1 MRSTSKKW
9 QNNSKNPTTQRLT
22 SSGTSILT
30 PSRDSRPSITTLPET
45 TDKGS
50 TNDIHFGDQPTSM
63 IIGEMTRATT
73 MAEMEL
79 LAQNRGNAM
88 LRYKEK
94 RKTRRHVLS
103 SYLLY
108 YNFWICMSIIFWT
121 EVVHGLSTGTISISA
136 MSLERPGQIQGSE
149 WRVVLWRQM
158 KLQMSKSAAECM
170 WWCTL

>member
-1 MRSTSKKW
+1 MPNYLFTLDFWYIQTHKWSLPYIPLLIQFSLSSLQVGVMRSTSKKW

-63 IIGEMTRATT
+63 IIGEMTRGTT

-108 YNFWICMSIIFWT
+108 YNF
-121 EVVHGLSTGTISISA
+121 
-136 MSLERPGQIQGSE
+136 
-149 WRVVLWRQM
+149 
-158 KLQMSKSAAECM
+158 
-170 WWCTL
+170 